1 MESPPA
7 LKNLFVYYLAIL
19 IPIVAILFL
28 YGTEMIGFTTLLVLT
43 IAYLLIYRTWTD
55 GSRLAAKG
63 IIPKKDRWK
72 MMLPGM
78 HMKHFTEL
86 YLK

>member
-1 MESPPA
+1 MR
-7 LKNLFVYYLAIL
+7 NLLLYYIAIL
-19 IPIVAILFL
+19 LPPGIILLL
-28 YGTEMIGFTTLLVLT
+28 YAEGQIGFAVFLILI

-55 GSRLAAKG
+55 GSRLVSKG
-63 IIPKKDRWK
+63 IISKQERWK

-86 YLK
+86 YLR

>member
-1 MESPPA
+1 M
-7 LKNLFVYYLAIL
+7 KNLYIYYLAIL
-19 IPIVAILFL
+19 LPIVIILLL
-28 YGTEMIGFTTLLVLT
+28 YGREVIGFTTLLVLI

>member
-1 MESPPA
+1 M
-7 LKNLFVYYLAIL
+7 KNLFVYYLAIL
-19 IPIVAILFL
+19 IPVSIIVYIYAIEL
-28 YGTEMIGFTTLLVLT
+28 IGFTTFLVL
-43 IAYLLIYRTWTD
+43 IMAYLLLYRTWTD

-63 IIPKKDRWK
+63 IIKRQDRWK

>member
-1 MESPPA
+1 M
-7 LKNLFVYYLAIL
+7 KNLFVYYLAIL
-19 IPIVAILFL
+19 LPVAIILSL
-28 YGTEMIGFTTLLVLT
+28 YGKEVIGFTTFLILI

-55 GSRLAAKG
+55 GSRLVAKG
-63 IIPKKDRWK
+63 IIKKEDRWR

-78 HMKHFTEL
+78 HMKHFREL

>member
-1 MESPPA
+1 M
-7 LKNLFVYYLAIL
+7 KNLFIYYLAIL
-19 IPIVAILFL
+19 LPVAVILFV
-28 YGTEMIGFTTLLVLT
+28 YGKEMIGFTTFLVL
-43 IAYLLIYRTWTD
+43 ILAYLLVYRTWTD

-63 IIPKKDRWK
+63 IISKKERWK

>member
-1 MESPPA
+1 

-19 IPIVAILFL
+19 LPIVIILFL
-28 YGTEMIGFTTLLVLT
+28 YGKEVIGFTSLLVLV
-43 IAYLLIYRTWTD
+43 IAYLLVYRTWTD

-63 IIPKKDRWK
+63 IISKKDRWK

>member
-1 MESPPA
+1 M
-7 LKNLFVYYLAIL
+7 KNLFIYYLAIL
-19 IPIVAILFL
+19 IPVAIIL
-28 YGTEMIGFTTLLVLT
+28 YFYGKEMIGFTTFLVLLM
-43 IAYLLIYRTWTD
+43 AYLLVYRTWTD

-63 IIPKKDRWK
+63 VIPKKDRWK

>member
-1 MESPPA
+1 MRNLLVYYIAILLPLGILLLMYAEGAIGSA
-7 LKNLFVYYLAIL
+7 VFFLLFV
-19 IPIVAILFL
+19 
-28 YGTEMIGFTTLLVLT
+28 
-43 IAYLLIYRTWTD
+43 AYLLIYRTWTD
-55 GSRLAAKG
+55 GTRLSSKG
-63 IIPKKDRWK
+63 IITKEERWK